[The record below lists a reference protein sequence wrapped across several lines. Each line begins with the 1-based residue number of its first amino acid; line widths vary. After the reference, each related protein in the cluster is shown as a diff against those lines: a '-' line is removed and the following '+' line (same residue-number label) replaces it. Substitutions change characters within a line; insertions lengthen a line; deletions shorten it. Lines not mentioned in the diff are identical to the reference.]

1 VGEDVLAAVARYYG
15 DKVGE
20 HGATPRGVDWSSAE
34 SQNVRFEQLLQIAPV
49 QEPFTLLDYG
59 CGYGALLDVLHDL
72 VPGGA
77 GDYVGF
83 DIAPEMI
90 ARAQALH
97 PSARF
102 VSDDALLPR
111 VDYVVSSGIFNV
123 KLEADPVAWRD
134 HVYGTLDRID
144 ELAGRGFAFNM
155 LTSYSD
161 PPLMRPDLYY
171 ADPGEIFDRCKR
183 HYSRH
188 VTLLHDYGLW
198 EFTILVR
205 REPRT

>member
-1 VGEDVLAAVARYYG
+1 MGDELLAAVARYYG

-34 SQNVRFEQLLQIAPV
+34 SQHVRFGQLLQIVDA

-59 CGYGALLDVLHDL
+59 CGYGALLDVLQDRRDDT
-72 VPGGA
+72 
-77 GDYVGF
+77 DYVGF

-90 ARAQALH
+90 ERAQTLH
-97 PSARF
+97 PSSRF
-102 VSDDALLPR
+102 TSDDSSLPR

-123 KLEADPVAWRD
+123 KLEADSNVWLD
-134 HVYGTLDRID
+134 HVYETLDRID
-144 ELAGRGFAFNM
+144 QLAERGFAFNM

-171 ADPGEIFDRCKR
+171 ADPGQIFDRCKR

-205 REPRT
+205 REPRA

>member
-1 VGEDVLAAVARYYG
+1 MADELLAAVARYYG

-20 HGATPRGVDWSSAE
+20 HGPTPRGVDWSSAE
-34 SQNVRFEQLLQIAPV
+34 SQHVRFAQLLQIVDTQAPY
-49 QEPFTLLDYG
+49 TLLDYG
-59 CGYGALLDVLHDL
+59 CGYGALLDALEGRRDH
-72 VPGGA
+72 P
-77 GDYVGF
+77 DYIGF

-90 ARAQALH
+90 ERARALH
-97 PSARF
+97 ESSMF
-102 VSDDALLPR
+102 VSDESSLPR

-123 KLEADPVAWRD
+123 KLEADEHAWRD

-144 ELAGRGFAFNM
+144 QLAERGFAFNM

-171 ADPGEIFDRCKR
+171 ADPGEVFDRCKR
-183 HYSRH
+183 QYSRH

-205 REPRT
+205 REPRA